1 MPRLKSAQGALGNWH
16 DCLQWLAM
24 AEQETDLQPCV
35 AAWKTAMAKAEGR
48 ADRVLDK
55 LSAACFKS

>member
-1 MPRLKSAQGALGNWH
+1 
-16 DCLQWLAM
+16 LQWLAM

-35 AAWKTAMAKAEGR
+35 AGWKTAMAKAEDR